1 MVSDPDDGRPNS
13 LKRTPEPILPPGPS
27 SVFLRL
33 ARGSYRIARR
43 LVIATVGAT
52 VVLVGAVMFFTPGP
66 AIVVIPIGLAILAIE
81 FVWARRLLRLFRVR
95 ARQAARAYRR
105 GDHGYWRRWLWRR

>member
-1 MVSDPDDGRPNS
+1 MSDPDHGRSKS
-13 LKRTPEPILPPGPS
+13 LNPAPVTPSGPS
-27 SVFLRL
+27 SLILRL

-66 AIVVIPIGLAILAIE
+66 AVLVIPLGLAILALE

-95 ARQAARAYRR
+95 ARQVSRAWQR
-105 GDHGYWRRWLWRR
+105 GDHGYWRRWLRRR